1 MCEFKN
7 GDIIEYAI
15 PDLAMRTV
23 NKWDKAEYV
32 GVSPHDRS
40 YHVLQNAG
48 GVFITRL
55 LSQIRKP
62 KVKRYGWMNV
72 WTVHER
78 AAVHGAV
85 AHATYIYAT
94 KEEALDANSGN
105 PAKPLD
111 TIRIE
116 WYE

>member
-7 GDIIEYAI
+7 GDVVEYAM

-23 NKWDKAEYV
+23 DKWAKAEYV
-32 GVSPHDRS
+32 GVNPHDRS

-62 KVKRYGWMNV
+62 KVKREGWINLWKTGGISHRCGGDIFDTELSAKNYITRV
-72 WTVHER
+72 GNSSTCVATV
-78 AAVHGAV
+78 
-85 AHATYIYAT
+85 
-94 KEEALDANSGN
+94 
-105 PAKPLD
+105 
-111 TIRIE
+111 RIE